1 MTASLPARII
11 EDNFSTRGSKNEDS
25 ITQQAPI
32 HATHFPLQPSIL
44 EKRNVLF
51 KLINIPEWRLF
62 VLAHLTFSLDPI

>member
-11 EDNFSTRGSKNEDS
+11 EDNFSTRGCENEDS
-25 ITQQAPI
+25 ITQRAPI
-32 HATHFPLQPSIL
+32 HETHFPPQPSIL